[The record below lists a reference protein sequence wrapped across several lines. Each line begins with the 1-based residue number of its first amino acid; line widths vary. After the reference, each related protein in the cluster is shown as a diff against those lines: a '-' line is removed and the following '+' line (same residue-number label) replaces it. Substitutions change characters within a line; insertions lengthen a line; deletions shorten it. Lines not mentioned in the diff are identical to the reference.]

1 MSDLYLDW
9 KELKFEDKINLTLKL
24 IKKHKLTAYEIA
36 KNLEITTMTV
46 TNIINGSVKKPRERN
61 IDSIL
66 NYLYHNILNK
76 DQPITTN
83 IYQNEIAILKDTI
96 KELKEDLLKENFKI
110 ITMVMKN
117 RDQIKQLSKNS
128 DNKIKKI
135 N

>member
-36 KNLEITTMTV
+36 KNLDITTMTV

>member
-36 KNLEITTMTV
+36 KNLDITTMTV

-66 NYLYHNILNK
+66 NYLYQNILNK

>member
-1 MSDLYLDW
+1 MSDLYVDW
-9 KELKFEDKINLTLKL
+9 KGLKFENKINLVLRL

-36 KNLEITTMTV
+36 KNLDITTMTV

-66 NYLYHNILNK
+66 NFLYQNILNK

-83 IYQNEIAILKDTI
+83 IYKNEIANLKDTI
-96 KELKEDLLKENFKI
+96 KELKEDLLRENFKLFS
-110 ITMVMKN
+110 MVMKN
-117 RDQIKQLSKNS
+117 RDKLNELSKNFE
-128 DNKIKKI
+128 DKKKKL